1 MTCKEAEQMVMP
13 YINDE
18 LTDKELEAF
27 LDHVYSCKSCYEEL
41 EIFFTVYVALQKLG
55 TEGSTTY
62 NMRDLLWEDLK
73 AAEKRIIHRKLIHY
87 FSYAVMLAA
96 ECLLLLMLI
105 AGPEDSELFMD
116 IHQETEMVSESET
129 ETASESEEVVSETRP
144 DNTEE
149 SSESEKEET
158 NSSSAGSEAQPK
170 AEDTNARSGRED
182 RSGEEAG
189 ESA

>member
-1 MTCKEAEQMVMP
+1 MDCKTAQSLVIP
-13 YINDE
+13 YINGN
-18 LTDKELEAF
+18 LTDEQTEDF
-27 LDHVYSCKSCYEEL
+27 LRHIFDCRECYEEL

-129 ETASESEEVVSETRP
+129 ETATESEDE
-144 DNTEE
+144 
-149 SSESEKEET
+149 
-158 NSSSAGSEAQPK
+158 PK
-170 AEDTNARSGRED
+170 AEDTNTRSGRED

>member
-1 MTCKEAEQMVMP
+1 MDCKTAQSLVIP
-13 YINDE
+13 YINGN
-18 LTDKELEAF
+18 LTDEQTEDF
-27 LDHVYSCKSCYEEL
+27 LRHIFDCRECYEEL

-129 ETASESEEVVSETRP
+129 ETASESEEVVSETRS

-158 NSSSAGSEAQPK
+158 NSSSPGSEAEPK
-170 AEDTNARSGRED
+170 AEDTNTRSGRED